1 MRIGERAPV
10 GTAYRNRPMKL
21 AANIIPI
28 IDVSPL
34 LARNDDAAMRDVGA
48 QLDEACRTIGFFG
61 VTGHGVSD
69 DTIACLYR
77 EAYAFFDRPYE
88 EKMTVARPRPEQNRG
103 YIRTGDET
111 LARLAGK
118 ETPPDMKELFAI
130 GPFDWPEDAYH
141 TSPAA
146 YPSFAPNRWPACA
159 PGLEPAMKAYWAA
172 VERLATAIASGF
184 AVGLGLP
191 LDYFAGKIGRN
202 TSQLRVM
209 HYPEQTVPPA
219 PGQLRAGEHT
229 DLGMMTILTS
239 DNDRGGL
246 QVKRR
251 GGDWLDV
258 PVIEGAFMV
267 NIGDLMMRWTND
279 IWISTPHRVVNPPAD
294 AGAASRRLSIGYFFI
309 PDYDTPIACI
319 ESCRSQA
326 NPAKYET
333 LTVHD
338 YRTARFAAT
347 AGLKAA
353 S

>member
-1 MRIGERAPV
+1 MQLVAD
-10 GTAYRNRPMKL
+10 A
-21 AANIIPI
+21 IPL
-28 IDVSPL
+28 IDVGPL
-34 LARNDDAAMRDVGA
+34 LTRRDAAAVKA
-48 QLDEACRTIGFFG
+48 VADELGQACRTTGFFG
-61 VTGHGVSD
+61 VTGHGVAEA
-69 DTIACLYR
+69 TISRLFA
-77 EAYAFFDRPYE
+77 EAYGFFDCPYE
-88 EKMTVARPRPEQNRG
+88 EKMTVVRPRPEQNRG

-130 GPFDWPEDAYH
+130 GPFDYPDDAYH
-141 TSPAA
+141 RSPAA

-159 PGLEPAMKAYWAA
+159 PGLEPAMKAYWQA
-172 VERLATAIASGF
+172 VERLAKAIAGGF
-184 AVGLGLP
+184 AVALDLP
-191 LDYFAGKIGRN
+191 IGFFDDKVGRN

-209 HYPEQTVPPA
+209 HYPEQATAPV

-279 IWISTPHRVVNPPAD
+279 TWVSTPHRVVNPPAG

-309 PDYDTPIACI
+309 PDYDTAIACI
-319 ESCRSQA
+319 DSCRSA
-326 NPAKYET
+326 DRPAKYET
-333 LTVHD
+333 LSVHD